1 MKKYPIGFSAGMN
14 EKSNDATLVKAC
26 GEIKE
31 PKKSVVQVYFPS
43 RKMNLAYYNDSFD
56 LKVGDWVYVD
66 GKLEGHIGRVTE
78 VSYSFKIKLSDYKR
92 VIAVADTNV
101 KGDFYIAGSH
111 LATFDRNA
119 IPFEKVITWFK
130 APESDEEYVSGNDD
144 SVSFSL
150 DNLNK
155 MNITSDIAERGHDY
169 YMENRV
175 SYVCLD
181 KNRGRAIVEGSENYE
196 IEFDYINGEIS
207 NLKCSCFC
215 GYACKH
221 EFAAMLQLRET
232 LNFITENYDDKY
244 KDYFAAIGKNV
255 FINTVM
261 NKKETGKISLE
272 V

>member
-1 MKKYPIGFSAGMN
+1 MKKYPIGFSAEIN
-14 EKSNDATLVKAC
+14 EKSNNVTFVKAC
-26 GEIKE
+26 SEIKE
-31 PKKSVVQVYFPS
+31 PKKSVVQIYFPS

-66 GKLEGHIGRVTE
+66 GKLEGRIGRVTE

-111 LATFDRNA
+111 LVTFDRNA

-150 DNLNK
+150 DNLSK

-169 YMENRV
+169 YTENRV

-181 KNRGRAIVEGSENYE
+181 QSRGRAIVEGSENYE
-196 IEFDYINGEIS
+196 IEFDCISGEIS

-215 GYACKH
+215 SYACKH

-232 LNFITENYDDKY
+232 LNFITENYDDKR
-244 KDYFAAIGKNV
+244 KDYFAAMGKNV
-255 FINTVM
+255 FMNTVM
-261 NKKETGKISLE
+261 NKKETGRISLE